1 MNTKYIDSNFPII
14 ITACGGKISSYE
26 FYKNLEYEKYKYE
39 LFKNID
45 EAKKKYLDDHDNYKE
60 SK

>member
-1 MNTKYIDSNFPII
+1 MDNKKHSENDLKYQ
-14 ITACGGKISSYE
+14 
-26 FYKNLEYEKYKYE
+26 KYKYE